1 MSELRFSLADV
12 AGVRLA
18 VSPVNETVMSMWALA
33 NPVRY
38 AVHLP
43 WIDRARVTLRRPE
56 VADRVRPL
64 VGLAVPGC
72 WLPDFLTPAAR
83 PNVEMAEQLDQIAAT
98 PPAVVV
104 QDLLS
109 TTSRR
114 PLSPFGRALLA
125 DPGGLLPQVVDA
137 VRVWY
142 DEAIAPDWPRMR
154 ALLDADVAYRAAQLA
169 ESGAGRFFEQLHPS
183 LRWHG
188 DRVISDDT
196 FERDFDLRGRGLAL
210 NPTVFTEQHV
220 LWNLLEDSLPA
231 GAYPVRAVGTLW
243 EATAPPPGDP
253 LARVI
258 GPGRAALL
266 HLLET
271 ALTTTDLA
279 RLTGMS
285 AGNVSQHL
293 AALHGAGL
301 VSRSREGRHVLYRNT
316 DAASGPPPG
325 QPRRVTRGRS
335 AQQQVGDR
343 AAVPQAGLPGAQV
356 GREGERVPEPADGG
370 DHQRADAAGQV
381 EFGGEAGPV
390 EAG

>member
-18 VSPVNETVMSMWALA
+18 VSPVNETVMSMWAMA

-56 VADRVRPL
+56 VAERVRPL
-64 VGLAVPGC
+64 VGLAAPGR

-109 TTSRR
+109 TTWQK

-125 DPGGLLPQVVDA
+125 DPGGLLPQVVEA

-183 LRWHG
+183 LHWHG

-231 GAYPVRAVGTLW
+231 GAYPVRAIGTLW
-243 EATAPPPGDP
+243 ETAAPPPGDA
-253 LARVI
+253 LARVV

-266 HLLET
+266 QLLDT
-271 ALTTTDLA
+271 ASTTTHLA

-293 AALHGAGL
+293 AALHAAGL
-301 VSRSREGRHVLYRNT
+301 TSRTRQGRHVLYRNT
-316 DAASGPPPG
+316 DAA
-325 QPRRVTRGRS
+325 RVLVRASRG
-335 AQQQVGDR
+335 G
-343 AAVPQAGLPGAQV
+343 
-356 GREGERVPEPADGG
+356 
-370 DHQRADAAGQV
+370 
-381 EFGGEAGPV
+381 
-390 EAG
+390 

>member
-18 VSPVNETVMSMWALA
+18 VSPANETVMSMWALA
-33 NPVRY
+33 SPVHY

-56 VADRVRPL
+56 VAGRVRPL
-64 VGLAVPGC
+64 VELARPRC

-98 PPAVVV
+98 PPDVVV
-104 QDLLS
+104 QDLLA
-109 TTSRR
+109 TTPRR
-114 PLSPFGRALLA
+114 PLSAYGRALLTE
-125 DPGGLLPQVVDA
+125 PRELLPQLVDA

-169 ESGAGRFFEQLHPS
+169 EGGAGQFFEQLHPS

-188 DRVISDDT
+188 DRVVSDDP

-210 NPTVFTEQHV
+210 NPTVFTERRV

-243 EATAPPPGDP
+243 EATGTPAGDP

-266 HLLET
+266 HLLDT
-271 ALTTTDLA
+271 AATTTDLA
-279 RLTGMS
+279 RLAGMS

-293 AALHGAGL
+293 AALHAAGL
-301 VSRSREGRHVLYRNT
+301 VHRSRQGRHVLYRNT
-316 DAASGPPPG
+316 DAA
-325 QPRRVTRGRS
+325 RVLLRASRG
-335 AQQQVGDR
+335 G
-343 AAVPQAGLPGAQV
+343 
-356 GREGERVPEPADGG
+356 
-370 DHQRADAAGQV
+370 
-381 EFGGEAGPV
+381 
-390 EAG
+390 

>member
-18 VSPVNETVMSMWALA
+18 VSPANETVMSMWAVA
-33 NPVRY
+33 SPVYY

-56 VADRVRPL
+56 VAARVRPL
-64 VGLAVPGC
+64 VELTRPNS

-98 PPAVVV
+98 PPDVVV
-104 QDLLS
+104 RDLLA
-109 TTSRR
+109 TTPRR
-114 PLSPFGRALLA
+114 PLGAFGQALLT
-125 DPGGLLPQVVDA
+125 DPSGLLPQVVDA

-169 ESGAGRFFEQLHPS
+169 EVGAGQLFEQLHPS

-188 DRVISDDT
+188 DRVISDDP

-210 NPTVFTEQHV
+210 IPGVFTDRRV

-231 GAYPVRAVGTLW
+231 GVYPVRAVGTLW
-243 EATAPPPGDP
+243 ETAATPPGDP
-253 LARVI
+253 LGRVI

-271 ALTTTDLA
+271 AVTTTDLA
-279 RLTGMS
+279 RRAGMS

-293 AALHGAGL
+293 AALHAAGL
-301 VSRSREGRHVLYRNT
+301 VSRSRQGRHVLYRNT
-316 DAASGPPPG
+316 EVAAALLRAS
-325 QPRRVTRGRS
+325 RG
-335 AQQQVGDR
+335 
-343 AAVPQAGLPGAQV
+343 
-356 GREGERVPEPADGG
+356 E
-370 DHQRADAAGQV
+370 
-381 EFGGEAGPV
+381 
-390 EAG
+390 

>member
-33 NPVRY
+33 SPVRY

-43 WIDRARVTLRRPE
+43 WIDRARVTVRRPE
-56 VADRVRPL
+56 VAARVRPL
-64 VGLAVPGC
+64 VELARAGC

-83 PNVEMAEQLDQIAAT
+83 PNVEMAEQLDQIGAT

-104 QDLLS
+104 QDLLA
-109 TTSRR
+109 TTPRR
-114 PLSPFGRALLA
+114 PLSPFGLALLA
-125 DPGGLLPQVVDA
+125 DPRGLLPQLVDA
-137 VRVWY
+137 VQVWY

-169 ESGAGRFFEQLHPS
+169 EGGAGRFFEQLHPS
-183 LRWHG
+183 LRWLG
-188 DRVISDDT
+188 DRVVSDDP

-210 NPTVFTEQHV
+210 NPTVFTERRV

-243 EATAPPPGDP
+243 EATPSPPGDS

-266 HLLET
+266 YLLD
-271 ALTTTDLA
+271 AAATTTGLA
-279 RLTGMS
+279 RLSGMS

-293 AALHGAGL
+293 AALHAAGL
-301 VSRSREGRHVLYRNT
+301 VHRVRQGRHVLYGNT
-316 DAASGPPPG
+316 EAAKVLLRAS
-325 QPRRVTRGRS
+325 RG
-335 AQQQVGDR
+335 
-343 AAVPQAGLPGAQV
+343 
-356 GREGERVPEPADGG
+356 E
-370 DHQRADAAGQV
+370 
-381 EFGGEAGPV
+381 
-390 EAG
+390 

>member
-18 VSPVNETVMSMWALA
+18 VSPINETVMSMWALA
-33 NPVRY
+33 SPVRY

-43 WIDRARVTLRRPE
+43 WIDRARMTVRRPE
-56 VADRVRPL
+56 VAERVRPL
-64 VGLAVPGC
+64 RALARRGC

-104 QDLLS
+104 QDLLA
-109 TTSRR
+109 TTQRR
-114 PLSPFGRALLA
+114 PLNAFGQALLA
-125 DPGGLLPQVVDA
+125 DPRGLLPQLVDA

-169 ESGAGRFFEQLHPS
+169 ENGAGRFFEQLHPS
-183 LRWHG
+183 LRWLG
-188 DRVISDDT
+188 DRVVSDDP

-210 NPTVFTEQHV
+210 NPTVFSGQQV

-231 GAYPVRAVGTLW
+231 GVYPVRAVGTLW
-243 EATAPPPGDP
+243 EATAPPPGDS
-253 LARVI
+253 LARVV

-271 ALTTTDLA
+271 ATTTTDLA
-279 RLTGMS
+279 RLTAMS
-285 AGNVSQHL
+285 AGGISQHL
-293 AALHGAGL
+293 GALHAAGL
-301 VSRSREGRHVLYRNT
+301 VSRSRQGRQVLYRNT
-316 DAASGPPPG
+316 DAA
-325 QPRRVTRGRS
+325 RVLL
-335 AQQQVGDR
+335 R
-343 AAVPQAGLPGAQV
+343 AS
-356 GREGERVPEPADGG
+356 RGG
-370 DHQRADAAGQV
+370 DSIG
-381 EFGGEAGPV
+381 
-390 EAG
+390 

>member
-33 NPVRY
+33 SPVRY

-43 WIDRARVTLRRPE
+43 WIDRARVTVRRPE
-56 VADRVRPL
+56 VAERVRPL
-64 VGLAVPGC
+64 RALARRGC

-104 QDLLS
+104 QDLLA
-109 TTSRR
+109 TTPRR
-114 PLSPFGRALLA
+114 PLNAFGQALLA
-125 DPGGLLPQVVDA
+125 DPRGLLPQLVDA

-169 ESGAGRFFEQLHPS
+169 EGGAGRFFEQLHPS
-183 LRWHG
+183 LRWLG
-188 DRVISDDT
+188 DRVVSDDP
-196 FERDFDLRGRGLAL
+196 FERDFDLRGRGLTL
-210 NPTVFTEQHV
+210 NPTLFTGHQV

-243 EATAPPPGDP
+243 EATAPPPGDS
-253 LARVI
+253 LARVV

-271 ALTTTDLA
+271 ATTTTDLA
-279 RLTGMS
+279 RLTAMS
-285 AGNVSQHL
+285 AGGVSQHL
-293 AALHGAGL
+293 AALHAAGL
-301 VSRSREGRHVLYRNT
+301 VSRSRQGRHVLYRNT
-316 DAASGPPPG
+316 DAA
-325 QPRRVTRGRS
+325 RVLL
-335 AQQQVGDR
+335 R
-343 AAVPQAGLPGAQV
+343 AS
-356 GREGERVPEPADGG
+356 RGG
-370 DHQRADAAGQV
+370 DSIG
-381 EFGGEAGPV
+381 
-390 EAG
+390 

>member
-1 MSELRFSLADV
+1 MSELRFTLADV

-33 NPVRY
+33 SPVRY

-43 WIDRARVTLRRPE
+43 WIDRARVTVRRPE
-56 VADRVRPL
+56 VAERVRPL
-64 VGLAVPGC
+64 RALARRGC

-83 PNVEMAEQLDQIAAT
+83 PNVAMAEQLDQIAAT

-104 QDLLS
+104 QDLLA
-109 TTSRR
+109 TTPRQ
-114 PLSPFGRALLA
+114 PLNAFGQALLA
-125 DPGGLLPQVVDA
+125 DPRGLLPQLVDA

-169 ESGAGRFFEQLHPS
+169 ENGAGRFFEQLHPS
-183 LRWHG
+183 LRWLG
-188 DRVISDDT
+188 DRVVSDDP

-210 NPTVFTEQHV
+210 NPTVFTGQQV

-243 EATAPPPGDP
+243 EATAPPPGDS
-253 LARVI
+253 LARVV

-271 ALTTTDLA
+271 ATTTTDLA
-279 RLTGMS
+279 RRTAMS
-285 AGNVSQHL
+285 VGGVSQHL
-293 AALHGAGL
+293 GALHAAGL
-301 VSRSREGRHVLYRNT
+301 VSRSRQGRHVLYRNT
-316 DAASGPPPG
+316 DAA
-325 QPRRVTRGRS
+325 RVLL
-335 AQQQVGDR
+335 R
-343 AAVPQAGLPGAQV
+343 AS
-356 GREGERVPEPADGG
+356 RGG
-370 DHQRADAAGQV
+370 DPIG
-381 EFGGEAGPV
+381 
-390 EAG
+390 